1 MFTVGSYEIDETK
14 IAPAVTLRLLQRAAA
29 HILNNECA
37 ANVLGKTKRAI
48 VTGGLDINPRTVT
61 KAEEVNDADL
71 ELFRATE
78 AGQAQ
83 IDAWESDFCS
93 AKIAAMYDGT
103 LSVRVVHGPVRDPI
117 EASMRSI
124 ALAELKTD
132 AKNKGVAWPKKDGTM
147 EITTPDGTVYE
158 FTADEMVDRRL
169 ARPDHG
175 ERIRKL
181 AERQVAE
188 AARLKAAIAKG
199 AAGDGESFA
208 ASLGLGA

>member
-14 IAPAVTLRLLQRAAA
+14 IDPAVTLRLLQRATA

-48 VTGGLDINPRTVT
+48 VGKDGKVDTVT
-61 KAEEVNDADL
+61 DEQLEAWRAIDAN
-71 ELFRATE
+71 A
-78 AGQAQ
+78 AQ
-83 IDAWESDFCS
+83 IDAWESEFCS
-93 AKIAAMYDGT
+93 AKISAMYDGT
-103 LSVRVVHGPVRDPI
+103 LSVRVARGPVRDPV
-117 EASMRSI
+117 EAAMRSI

-132 AKNKGVAWPKKDGTM
+132 AKNRGAAWPKKDVPM
-147 EITTPDGTVYE
+147 QITAPNGTVYE

-175 ERIRKL
+175 DRIKKL

-199 AAGDGESFA
+199 ASGDGESFA
-208 ASLGLGA
+208 ASLGL